1 MHRLTVLIISGLML
15 ASCSGGIIGDYAPQW
30 AGGFPKDFRL
40 ALAPRNT
47 MLGGRNRRPRPIAI
61 RRTILPRQK
70 PTLLG
75 SRGCPKRA
83 GQNSRAGKLMNVLL
97 SHPCP
102 HCGHN
107 HTMTRRWFSV
117 IGKLSMRLLRS
128 RPILE
133 ACQLVTGKTLH
144 AVGLAK
150 TGQAAGHRAL
160 PCPPSR
166 CRPCGSAFATG
177 RK

>member
-1 MHRLTVLIISGLML
+1 MWPLLFSRRPKIAEMHPPNPPAMHRLIVLIISGLML

-47 MLGGRNRRPRPIAI
+47 MLGGRNRRLRPIAI

-75 SRGCPKRA
+75 SRGRPNRA
-83 GQNSRAGKLMNVLL
+83 GQDSRAGKLMNVLL

-107 HTMTRRWFSV
+107 HTKTRRWFSV
-117 IGKLSMRLLRS
+117 IGNYQCAFCARGRFWKPANGL
-128 RPILE
+128 P
-133 ACQLVTGKTLH
+133 GKPSTP
-144 AVGLAK
+144 LA
-150 TGQAAGHRAL
+150 
-160 PCPPSR
+160 
-166 CRPCGSAFATG
+166 
-177 RK
+177 